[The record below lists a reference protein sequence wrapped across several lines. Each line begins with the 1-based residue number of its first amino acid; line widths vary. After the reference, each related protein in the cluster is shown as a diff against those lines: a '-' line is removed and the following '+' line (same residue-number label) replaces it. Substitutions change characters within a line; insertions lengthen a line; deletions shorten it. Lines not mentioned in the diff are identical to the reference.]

1 MELTQTMQDELHE
14 HYLSMRRKRSTG
26 FTQRGVQK
34 SFEELIYS
42 VLQRNA
48 WRSTH
53 ISKAAMLAYLVGD
66 RKSIQRAHG
75 CITNRLD
82 RHERTKK
89 LLDPSTPQVEFD
101 EWWHFFLHH
110 DKTILITKSEH
121 SSGKNFTT
129 QELVELPHPS
139 KDMFDNSGFS
149 VRLRVRVEGEWIKKR
164 AREMGLEKTT
174 QIDPFSLP

>member
-1 MELTQTMQDELHE
+1 MELTQTMKDELHD
-14 HYLSMRRKRSTG
+14 HYLSMRRKRAVG

-42 VLQRNA
+42 VLDRNA

-53 ISKAAMLAYLVGD
+53 ISKAAMQAYLAGD
-66 RKSIQRAHG
+66 KKRIQRAHG

-82 RHERTKK
+82 RHERTKT
-89 LLDPSTPQVEFD
+89 LLDPSTPEAEFE
-101 EWWHFFLHH
+101 EWWRFFLHH
-110 DKTILITKSEH
+110 DKTILITKKEH
-121 SSGKNFTT
+121 SSGKNFSADD
-129 QELVELPHPS
+129 LVDLPHTS

-164 AREMGLEKTT
+164 AQEMGLAKTT